1 MLSSTRGD
9 ASQAVAGPIGNSTH
23 PPEEPTM
30 TASTTRR
37 TTAAHSRLAA
47 VGAIAVA
54 GALLLT
60 GCGDQTENNGSGSS
74 DTTATAAPLADK
86 LPQTIRDKGVIK
98 VGSDI
103 AYAPV
108 EFKDDSGKTVGIDPD
123 LADAMGKQLGVKF
136 EFENGTFDTLITG
149 LRSKRYDIAMSAMT
163 DTKDRQE
170 GIDSETGKK
179 VGEGVDFVD
188 YFTAGVSIYTKK
200 GDDQGIKTWSDLCGK
215 KIVLQRGTVSE
226 DLAKAENEK
235 CPKGKKISI
244 EPFDNDQQAQT
255 RLRAGG
261 ADAGSSDFPVA
272 AYAVKTSGGGKD
284 FQLVGEQVEA
294 APYGIAVAKDNTQL
308 RDALKAALDAIIENG
323 EYQKIME
330 KWGVTEGA
338 VEEATINGGK

>member
-1 MLSSTRGD
+1 
-9 ASQAVAGPIGNSTH
+9 
-23 PPEEPTM
+23 M
-30 TASTTRR
+30 TASSTRR
-37 TTAAHSRLAA
+37 TTAARSRLAA

-54 GALLLT
+54 GALMLT
-60 GCGDQTENNGSGSS
+60 GCGDQTKDTGSES
-74 DTTATAAPLADK
+74 DTASTAPLAGK
-86 LPQTIRDKGVIK
+86 LPQAIRDKGVIK

-108 EFKDDSGKTVGIDPD
+108 EFKDSSGKVVGIDPD
-123 LADAMGKQLGVKF
+123 IAAAMGKQLGVDF
-136 EFENGTFDTLITG
+136 QFENGTFDTLITG

-170 GIDSETGKK
+170 GIDSDTGKK

-200 GDDQGIKTWSDLCGK
+200 GDDQGIKSWSDLCGK

-226 DLAKAENEK
+226 DLAKAESKK
-235 CPKGKKISI
+235 CPAGKKIAI
-244 EPFDNDQQAQT
+244 EAFDNDQQAQT

-261 ADAGSSDFPVA
+261 AAAGSSDFPVA

-294 APYGIAVAKDNTQL
+294 APYGIAVAKNQTEL

-323 EYQKIME
+323 EYEKILK
-330 KWGVTEGA
+330 KWGVTDGS
-338 VEEATINGGK
+338 VDEATINGGK

>member
-1 MLSSTRGD
+1 
-9 ASQAVAGPIGNSTH
+9 
-23 PPEEPTM
+23 M

-47 VGAIAVA
+47 VGSIAVA

-60 GCGDQTENNGSGSS
+60 GCGDQTKDGGS
-74 DTTATAAPLADK
+74 DTADTATSAAPLADK
-86 LPQTIRDKGVIK
+86 LPKEIRDKGVVK

-108 EFKDDSGKTVGIDPD
+108 EFKDSSGKTVGIDPD
-123 LADAMGKQLGVKF
+123 IADAMGKQLGVKF
-136 EFENGTFDTLITG
+136 EFENGTFDTLLGG
-149 LRSKRYDIAMSAMT
+149 LRSNRYDIAMSAMT

-170 GIDSETGKK
+170 GIDADTGKK

-215 KIVLQRGTVSE
+215 KLVVQRGTVSE
-226 DLAKAENEK
+226 DLAKAEAQK
-235 CPKGKKISI
+235 CPAGKKLSI
-244 EPFDNDQQAQT
+244 EAFDNDQQAQT
-255 RLRAGG
+255 RLRSGG

-294 APYGIAVAKDNTQL
+294 APYGIAVAKNDTEL
-308 RDALKAALDAIIENG
+308 RDALVAALNAIIENG
-323 EYQKIME
+323 EYQKILE
-330 KWGVTEGA
+330 KWGAAEGA
-338 VEEATINGGK
+338 VKEAAVNGGK

>member
-1 MLSSTRGD
+1 
-9 ASQAVAGPIGNSTH
+9 
-23 PPEEPTM
+23 M

-37 TTAAHSRLAA
+37 TTAAQSRLAA

-60 GCGDQTENNGSGSS
+60 GCGDQTKDNGSGNG
-74 DTTATAAPLADK
+74 DATSAAAAPLADK
-86 LPQTIRDKGVIK
+86 LPQAIRDKGTIK

-108 EFKDDSGKTVGIDPD
+108 EFKDSSGKTVGIDPD

-170 GIDSETGKK
+170 GIDSDTGKK

-188 YFTAGVSIYTKK
+188 YFTAGVSVYTKK

-226 DLAKAENEK
+226 DLAKAENKK
-235 CPKGKKISI
+235 CPSGKKITI
-244 EPFDNDQQAQT
+244 EAFDNDQQAQT

-294 APYGIAVAKDNTQL
+294 APYGIAVAKDNAQL
-308 RDALKAALDAIIENG
+308 RDALKAAMDAIIQNG
-323 EYQKIME
+323 EYQKILD
-330 KWGVTEGA
+330 KWGVAEGA
-338 VEEATINGGK
+338 VKEATINGGK

>member
-1 MLSSTRGD
+1 
-9 ASQAVAGPIGNSTH
+9 
-23 PPEEPTM
+23 M

-37 TTAAHSRLAA
+37 TTAARSRLAA

-60 GCGDQTENNGSGSS
+60 GCGDQTKDNDSGSS
-74 DTTATAAPLADK
+74 ETSAAPLADK

-108 EFKDDSGKTVGIDPD
+108 EFKDGSGKTVGIDPD
-123 LADAMGKQLGVKF
+123 LAAAMGKQLGVTF
-136 EFENGTFDTLITG
+136 EFENGTFDTLLGG
-149 LRSKRYDIAMSAMT
+149 LRSDRYDIAMSAMT

-170 GIDSETGKK
+170 GVDSDTGKK

-200 GDDQGIKTWSDLCGK
+200 GDDQGIKTWADLCGK
-215 KIVLQRGTVSE
+215 KLVVQRGTVSH
-226 DLAKAENEK
+226 DLAKAEAEK
-235 CPKGKKISI
+235 CPAGKTITI
-244 EPFDNDQQAQT
+244 EAFDNDQQAQT

-284 FQLVGEQVEA
+284 FQLVGEQVDA
-294 APYGIAVAKDNTQL
+294 APYGIAVAKGDTEL
-308 RDALKAALDAIIENG
+308 RDAIKAALDAVIENG
-323 EYQKIME
+323 EYQKVLE

>member
-1 MLSSTRGD
+1 
-9 ASQAVAGPIGNSTH
+9 
-23 PPEEPTM
+23 M
-30 TASTTRR
+30 TASSTRR

-60 GCGDQTENNGSGSS
+60 GCGDQTKNSDSGSS
-74 DTTATAAPLADK
+74 DNQSAAGAPLADK
-86 LPQTIRDKGVIK
+86 LPQSVRDKGVIK

-108 EFKDDSGKTVGIDPD
+108 EFKDKSGETVGIDPD

-170 GIDSETGKK
+170 GVDSDTGKK
-179 VGEGVDFVD
+179 VGQGVDFVD
-188 YFTAGVSIYTKK
+188 YFSAGVSIYTKK
-200 GDDQGIKTWSDLCGK
+200 GDDQAIKTWSDLCGK
-215 KIVLQRGTVSE
+215 KLVLQRGTVSE

-235 CPKGKKISI
+235 CPAGQKISM
-244 EPFDNDQQAQT
+244 EAFDNDQQAQT

-272 AYAVKTSGGGKD
+272 AYAVKTSGGGND

-294 APYGIAVAKDNTQL
+294 APYGIAVAKDNAQL
-308 RDALKAALDAIIENG
+308 RDALKAALDAVIANG
-323 EYQKIME
+323 EYKKIMD
-330 KWGVTEGA
+330 KWGVAEGA
-338 VEEATINGGK
+338 VTEATINGGK

>member
-1 MLSSTRGD
+1 
-9 ASQAVAGPIGNSTH
+9 
-23 PPEEPTM
+23 M
-30 TASTTRR
+30 TASSTRR

-54 GALLLT
+54 GALILT
-60 GCGDQTENNGSGSS
+60 GCGDQTKDNGSES
-74 DTTATAAPLADK
+74 DTAASAPLADK
-86 LPQTIRDKGVIK
+86 LPQAIRDKGVIK

-108 EFKDDSGKTVGIDPD
+108 EFKDGSGKVVGIDPD
-123 LADAMGKQLGVKF
+123 LAAAMGKQLGVDF
-136 EFENGTFDTLITG
+136 QFENGTFDTLITG

-170 GIDSETGKK
+170 GIDSDTGKK

-226 DLAKAENEK
+226 DLAKAESKK
-235 CPKGKKISI
+235 CPSGKKIAI

-261 ADAGSSDFPVA
+261 ADSRLVRLPGRGVRGEDLRWRQGLPAGRRAGRGRSVRHRGRQEPDA
-272 AYAVKTSGGGKD
+272 AAGRPQGRAGRRHRERRVREGHEE
-284 FQLVGEQVEA
+284 VGRHGRRRRGSHHQRRQVT
-294 APYGIAVAKDNTQL
+294 AP
-308 RDALKAALDAIIENG
+308 
-323 EYQKIME
+323 
-330 KWGVTEGA
+330 
-338 VEEATINGGK
+338 

>member
-1 MLSSTRGD
+1 
-9 ASQAVAGPIGNSTH
+9 
-23 PPEEPTM
+23 M
-30 TASTTRR
+30 TASSTRR
-37 TTAAHSRLAA
+37 TTAARSRLAA

-60 GCGDQTENNGSGSS
+60 GCGDQTEGGDSEST
-74 DTTATAAPLADK
+74 DTASKVAAPLADK
-86 LPQTIRDKGVIK
+86 LPQEIRDKGVIK

-108 EFKDDSGKTVGIDPD
+108 EFKDSSGKTVGIDPD
-123 LADAMGKQLGVKF
+123 LAAAMGKQLGVTF
-136 EFENGTFDTLITG
+136 EFENGTFDTLLTG
-149 LRSKRYDIAMSAMT
+149 LRSKRYDMAMSAMT

-170 GIDSETGKK
+170 GVDSDTGKK

-226 DLAKAENEK
+226 DLAKAEAAK
-235 CPKGKKISI
+235 CPKNKKLSI
-244 EPFDNDQQAQT
+244 EAFDNDQQAQT

-272 AYAVKTSGGGKD
+272 AYAVKTSGGGND

-294 APYGIAVAKDNTQL
+294 APYGIAVAKNNTQL
-308 RDALKAALDAIIENG
+308 RDALQAALDAIIANG
-323 EYQKIME
+323 EYDKIIE
-330 KWGVTEGA
+330 KWGVEDGA
-338 VEEATINGGK
+338 VDKATINGGK

>member
-1 MLSSTRGD
+1 
-9 ASQAVAGPIGNSTH
+9 
-23 PPEEPTM
+23 M
-30 TASTTRR
+30 TASSTRR
-37 TTAAHSRLAA
+37 TTAAHSRIAA

-60 GCGDQTENNGSGSS
+60 GCGDQTESGSS
-74 DTTATAAPLADK
+74 ESTDTPSASAAPLADK
-86 LPQTIRDKGVIK
+86 LPKEIRDAGVVK

-108 EFKDDSGKTVGIDPD
+108 EFKDSSGKTVGIDPD
-123 LADAMGKQLGVKF
+123 LAAAMGKQLGVKF

-149 LRSKRYDIAMSAMT
+149 LRSDRYDIAMSAMT

-170 GIDSETGKK
+170 GIDSDTGKK

-226 DLAKAENEK
+226 DLAKAEAKK
-235 CPKGKKISI
+235 CTGGQTITI
-244 EPFDNDQQAQT
+244 EAFDNDQQAQT

-272 AYAVKTSGGGKD
+272 AYAVKTSGGGND

-294 APYGIAVAKDNTQL
+294 APYGIAVAKDQTQL
-308 RDALKAALDAIIENG
+308 RDALKAALDALIANG
-323 EYQKIME
+323 EYDKIIK
-330 KWGVTEGA
+330 KWGVEDGA
-338 VEEATINGGK
+338 VKEATINGGK